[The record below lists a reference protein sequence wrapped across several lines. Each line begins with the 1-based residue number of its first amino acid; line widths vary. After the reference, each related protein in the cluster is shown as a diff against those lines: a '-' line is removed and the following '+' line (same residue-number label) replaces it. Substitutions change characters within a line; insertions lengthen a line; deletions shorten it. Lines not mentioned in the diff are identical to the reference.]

1 MQVLHGPNYQVI
13 RVKADAST
21 TLNEIKAPINYEYPK
36 MNGSCVNVHIL
47 KRDSLMV
54 GKKMVS

>member
-21 TLNEIKAPINYEYPK
+21 ALNEIKAPIN
-36 MNGSCVNVHIL
+36 
-47 KRDSLMV
+47 
-54 GKKMVS
+54 